1 MFTMTCYD
9 GVQCLQLFQRPPN
22 LDFLQLKPQL
32 KCLVKKFLNGR
43 DVLFVHLLEVGIIVY
58 TILPAGYD
66 SLRTSAMAMPITR
79 SWIVPFPAP
88 FCPNLSRLP
97 HYVYIVG

>member
-1 MFTMTCYD
+1 MSGLLTAKTSTEMSSQE
-9 GVQCLQLFQRPPN
+9 V
-22 LDFLQLKPQL
+22 
-32 KCLVKKFLNGR
+32 LNGR

-66 SLRTSAMAMPITR
+66 SLRTSAMAMLGAGLCR
-79 SWIVPFPAP
+79 SLFPAP

>member
-1 MFTMTCYD
+1 MSGLLTAKTSTEMSSQE
-9 GVQCLQLFQRPPN
+9 V
-22 LDFLQLKPQL
+22 
-32 KCLVKKFLNGR
+32 LNGR